1 MTELKEEH
9 FEVIDANKD
18 RERQK
23 SKYKPLPYDMFIE
36 ESMINGQGLFASTDI
51 PKGTD
56 LGVCHIQ
63 IEIDKMSPIELI
75 RTPLGGFINH
85 QEVVKELIRID
96 EDNATD
102 ELVEVS
108 GPNCEKFKNRAKG
121 NKTEYNLITRRDIK
135 AGEELTLHYTF
146 YKPE

>member
-63 IEIDKMSPIELI
+63 IEIDKMSPTELI

-85 QEVVKELIRID
+85 QPVVKELIRID

-121 NKTEYNLITRRDIK
+121 NKTEWNLITRRDIK

>member
-1 MTELKEEH
+1 MTELTEEH
-9 FEVIDANKD
+9 FELIDANKD
-18 RERQK
+18 KENQK
-23 SKYKPLPYDMFIE
+23 RHYKPLSYDLFIE

-63 IEIDKMSPIELI
+63 IEIDKMSPLELI

-85 QEVVKELIRID
+85 EHIVKEMQ
-96 EDNATD
+96 NK

-108 GPNCEKFKNRAKG
+108 GPNCTKEKSRPVG
-121 NKTEYNLITRRDIK
+121 NKTEWNLITRRDIK

-146 YKPE
+146 YKPR

>member
-63 IEIDKMSPIELI
+63 IEIDKMSPTELI

-85 QEVVKELIRID
+85 SDNPNCYISTDRGDRTLHTVIPVEAGTELTVYYRFKGYDGSI
-96 EDNATD
+96 DNAD
-102 ELVEVS
+102 PDS
-108 GPNCEKFKNRAKG
+108 YP
-121 NKTEYNLITRRDIK
+121 DI
-135 AGEELTLHYTF
+135 EE
-146 YKPE
+146 